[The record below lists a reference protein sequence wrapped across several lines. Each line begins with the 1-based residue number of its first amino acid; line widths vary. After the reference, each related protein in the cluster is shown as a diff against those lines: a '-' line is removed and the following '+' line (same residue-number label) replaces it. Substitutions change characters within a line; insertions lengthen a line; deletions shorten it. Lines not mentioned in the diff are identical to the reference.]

1 MNVPR
6 LVSPTHTLRNP
17 APVIHVIAVIEL
29 QPGKRAEF
37 LAAFHELMPSVHAE
51 DGCIEYGP
59 TVDVRTGIAAQIPLR
74 ENIVT
79 IVEKWRDLPALEAHL
94 VAPHMGPYRAKVKPI
109 VVGTQLQILEPA

>member
-1 MNVPR
+1 M
-6 LVSPTHTLRNP
+6 
-17 APVIHVIAVIEL
+17 IHVLATIEL
-29 QPGKRAEF
+29 VPGGREKF
-37 LAAFHELMPSVHAE
+37 LAAFHALMPKVHAE

-59 TVDVRTGIAAQIPLR
+59 TVDVKTTIGAQIPLR

-109 VVGTQLQILEPA
+109 VMGTQLQILEPA

>member
-1 MNVPR
+1 MVNVLALITTKPG
-6 LVSPTHTLRNP
+6 LRDT
-17 APVIHVIAVIEL
+17 VL
-29 QPGKRAEF
+29 QAFRANM
-37 LAAFHELMPSVHAE
+37 AAVHAE

-59 TVDVRTGIAAQIPLR
+59 TVDAKTAIGAQIPLR
-74 ENIVT
+74 ENVVT